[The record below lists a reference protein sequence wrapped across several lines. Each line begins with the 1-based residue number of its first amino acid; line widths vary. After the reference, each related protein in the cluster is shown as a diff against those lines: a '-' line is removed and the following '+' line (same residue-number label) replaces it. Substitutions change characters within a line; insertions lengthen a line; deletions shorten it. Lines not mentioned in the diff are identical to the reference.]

1 MENPDISFDTD
12 TLLWKVSANDDPD
25 AFRILF
31 EQFYAPLCLYA
42 GKYVDDRPAREDIVQ
57 DVFSTVWEK
66 RKYIHPNTSA
76 KNYLLSC
83 VKNNSLNYL
92 RKQGY
97 MQEYRSNAIDAV
109 PVYGEG
115 RDELYNLEELEDLLA
130 RTLEKL
136 PEIYRLAFILSR
148 FEDKSSAEIA
158 AIMNVS
164 IRTVERYR
172 ARATEILR
180 DELKDFICLLLL
192 LCEYT

>member
-1 MENPDISFDTD
+1 MEQSDIFFDTD
-12 TLLWKVSANDDPD
+12 ALLRKVSVNDDPD
-25 AFRILF
+25 AFRMLF

-42 GKYVDDRPAREDIVQ
+42 GRYINDRPAREDIVQ

-76 KNYLLSC
+76 RNYLLSC

-97 MQEYRSNAIDAV
+97 LQEYRNNTTGDA
-109 PVYGEG
+109 PVYDEG
-115 RDELYNLEELEDLLA
+115 RDELYTLRELEDLLA

-136 PEIYRLAFILSR
+136 PEAYRLAFIMSR
-148 FEDKSSAEIA
+148 FDDKSPAEIA
-158 AIMNVS
+158 GLLNVS

-180 DELKDFICLLLL
+180 DELKDFLP
-192 LCEYT
+192 